1 MADHVDGV
9 LRAAVEE
16 ELLERL
22 SNGESLVQICNLDGM
37 PGRRTVQ
44 RWQDADADFD
54 GAVTRARESGMFVIA
69 EQAVKEALNADDAAK
84 GRLAF
89 DARRWYVGKLSNAF
103 SDNKEQKHKVELG
116 LQPETASW
124 LGLTS

>member
-1 MADHVDGV
+1 MADHIDGA
-9 LRAAVEE
+9 LRSAVEE

-22 SNGESLVQICNLDGM
+22 SNGESLIQICNLKGM
-37 PGRRTVQ
+37 PSRRTVQ

-54 GAVTRARESGMFVIA
+54 VAITRAREAGMFVIA
-69 EQAVKEALNADDAAK
+69 EQAVQEALIADDASK

-103 SDNKEQKHKVELG
+103 SDNKEQKHKVTMAME
-116 LQPETASW
+116 PETAEW